1 MKLLLTSAG
10 SLVAQNVL
18 DVLDYPGFSRRSLVQ
33 VVGTNSVPEAA
44 GNFLCDRCYLVP
56 PTLDAEYPARMRD
69 ILRAESP
76 DLILCG
82 RDEDTYAL
90 AQLKSESP
98 DLPGTLPIGSPHA
111 ALIGLDKWQTSLFAG
126 RHGLPFAESFMP
138 GESGDGAALEAF
150 CRRVGYPLVAKP
162 SRGFGSRGVCFIRD
176 ANDAQLMAQQPG
188 YVFQEYVGDPQV
200 LDEYF
205 ASLQGPPPLFTHFKE
220 PGYSVSNTIIAPNG
234 DIAPIVILDNQTMF
248 GYSILN
254 TLIADTTIEAITINY
269 ARALFL
275 EGGTGSMSV
284 QLRQDRHGAWKAV
297 ELNLRTT
304 GGTAARFLRGM
315 DEVYLIAKA
324 FVPHVAFP
332 EMRPTGADECD
343 QVVRQYHSHPILNT
357 QVAALKRSGVWS
369 RS

>member
-10 SLVAQNVL
+10 SLVAQNVF
-18 DVLDYPGFSRRSLVQ
+18 DVLNYPGFSRRALVQ

-44 GNFLCDRCYLVP
+44 SNFLCDRCYLVP
-56 PTLDAEYPARMRD
+56 QTLDTEYPARMRD

-82 RDEDTYAL
+82 RDEDTYVL
-90 AQLKSESP
+90 ARLKSEHP
-98 DLPGTLPIGSPHA
+98 DLPGALPIGSPHA

-138 GESGDGAALEAF
+138 GESDDGAALEAF

-162 SRGFGSRGVCFIRD
+162 ARGFGSRGVCFIRD
-176 ANDAQLMAQQPG
+176 ATDAQTVVQQPG
-188 YVFQEYVGDPQV
+188 YVFQEYVGDPQT
-200 LDEYF
+200 LNEYF
-205 ASLQGPPPLFTHFKE
+205 ASLQGPPPLFAHFKE
-220 PGYSVSNTIIAPNG
+220 PGYSVSNTIIAPSG
-234 DIAPIVILDNQTMF
+234 DIAPICILDNQTMF

-254 TLIADTTIEAITINY
+254 TLIADTTIELITIDY

-275 EGGTGSMSV
+275 EGGAGSISV

-315 DEVYLIAKA
+315 DELYLIAKA
-324 FVPHVAFP
+324 FVPHVVFP

-343 QVVRQYHSHPILNT
+343 QVGRQYHSHPIPNAP
-357 QVAALKRSGVWS
+357 VAALKRSGVWS